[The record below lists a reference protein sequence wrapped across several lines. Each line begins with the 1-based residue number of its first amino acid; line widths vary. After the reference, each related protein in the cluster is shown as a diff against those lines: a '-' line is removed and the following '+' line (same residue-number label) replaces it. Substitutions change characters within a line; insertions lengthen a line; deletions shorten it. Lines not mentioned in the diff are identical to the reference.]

1 MTTEMV
7 MVTTTIIMVMIIMM
21 VMMMMM
27 MMDDDDD
34 DDNDDNATESNTV
47 DIANDNN
54 KVYIFKDDLSL
65 SRRLLTTLLI
75 SSIKSKTILT
85 VIQWRPFIAR
95 FIIANI
101 L

>member
-7 MVTTTIIMVMIIMM
+7 MVTTTMIMVMIIMM

-27 MMDDDDD
+27 MMMDDD

-75 SSIKSKTILT
+75 SSIISKTIFT
-85 VIQWRPFIAR
+85 VIQWRPFITR